1 MEAGLILLD
10 TSVFIDYFRKTN
22 KQNSLL
28 FKLRKENFRF
38 SSSIIL
44 FIAATTI
51 ANKLPSATINKKHFE
66 RIENLEIITDL

>member
-44 FIAATTI
+44 FIAATTM
-51 ANKLPSATINKKHFE
+51 ANILPSATINKKHFV
-66 RIENLEIITDL
+66 RFENLEIITNL